1 MRKIG
6 YVRVSSQTQNEE
18 RQLKQLNKVGMDVI
32 YREKISGE
40 TLERKELNK
49 MFDNLQKEDVI
60 FVTDLT
66 RITRSTKDL
75 FLLIDKVKSKGGK
88 LKSIKDTWLDI
99 SDDNPYSNFL
109 ITIMA
114 GVNQLEKDLLKMRQ
128 QEGIEIAKSNGKYKG
143 RVKKYHANHEG
154 MNYALKLYSER
165 TMTVKQICEIT
176 NISRASLYR
185 RLKEIAII

>member
-88 LKSIKDTWLDI
+88 LKS
-99 SDDNPYSNFL
+99 
-109 ITIMA
+109 
-114 GVNQLEKDLLKMRQ
+114 G
-128 QEGIEIAKSNGKYKG
+128 
-143 RVKKYHANHEG
+143 
-154 MNYALKLYSER
+154 
-165 TMTVKQICEIT
+165 
-176 NISRASLYR
+176 
-185 RLKEIAII
+185 